1 MTAVDLIATIPAR
14 VETVAEVRELLNAY
28 AEHCLAMDGTERF
41 EVYLDRDVTR
51 NVVVIERYRDEA
63 AFQLHLGDPANG
75 VLNARLADL
84 TDGGSTLQFLTA

>member
-14 VETVAEVRELLNAY
+14 VETVAEVRELLSAY
-28 AEHCLAMDGTERF
+28 AEHCLAMDGTDRF
-41 EVYLDRDVTR
+41 EVYLDRDGAQ
-51 NVVVIERYRDEA
+51 VVVIERYRDEA
-63 AFQLHLGDPANG
+63 AFQLHLGDPENG

>member
-14 VETVAEVRELLNAY
+14 DDTIVEVRTLLDAY
-28 AEHCLAMDGTERF
+28 AAHCRAMDGTERF
-41 EVYLDRDVTR
+41 EVYLDRDVTH

-63 AFQLHLGDPANG
+63 AFQLHLGDPEND
-75 VLNARLADL
+75 VLNTKLADL